1 MINPGPYIQ
10 TNLVG
15 FGNVIHLSKLYKVKH
30 FVYASSSSVYGGNK
44 KKIAEEKDGVDKPVS
59 LYAATKKSN
68 ELIAYN
74 YSKLFLLPTTGLRF
88 FTVYGPWGRPDM
100 ALFMFV
106 DSMIKGKKINVFNRG
121 NMSRDFTYIDDIV
134 NGVVNVLKKPKSS
147 SDKKS
152 SPYSI
157 FNIGSGKSIKL
168 MDFIKEIEKN
178 LKIISKKRLMPM
190 QLGDVKRS
198 LSSVNKL
205 KKWIG
210 YSPKFN
216 TKIGIRNFVNW
227 YLKYYKIKL

>member
-1 MINPGPYIQ
+1 MKLDICDNKKLEKIFKKNKPDFVINLAAIAGVRHSLINPGPYIQ

-100 ALFMFV
+100 AIYVCGLN
-106 DSMIKGKKINVFNRG
+106 DKGKK
-121 NMSRDFTYIDDIV
+121 
-134 NGVVNVLKKPKSS
+134 
-147 SDKKS
+147 
-152 SPYSI
+152 
-157 FNIGSGKSIKL
+157 
-168 MDFIKEIEKN
+168 
-178 LKIISKKRLMPM
+178 
-190 QLGDVKRS
+190 
-198 LSSVNKL
+198 NKC
-205 KKWIG
+205 
-210 YSPKFN
+210 F
-216 TKIGIRNFVNW
+216 
-227 YLKYYKIKL
+227 